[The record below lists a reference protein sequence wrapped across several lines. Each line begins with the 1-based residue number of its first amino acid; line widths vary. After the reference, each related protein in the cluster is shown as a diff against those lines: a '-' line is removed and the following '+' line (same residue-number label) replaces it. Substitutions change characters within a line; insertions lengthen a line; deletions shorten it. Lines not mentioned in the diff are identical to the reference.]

1 MSTSES
7 DPDLCWFLPGILPCE
22 CAQNQPNSSM
32 CDNTQNSH
40 ESALFLSANAS
51 VNASGLLHMS
61 WPWRNA
67 VWHQGIHNRTVCRM
81 TWFSECQLTSAAHL
95 FFRSSSQNW
104 FWREN
109 RMLLCHLLCD
119 SMSRFSGTVVSEV
132 VRHQAL
138 WHAMT
143 LPWRETFRPFWPA
156 EIIQL
161 QRKKGLLR
169 SRSAVSKSA
178 SRQH

>member
-51 VNASGLLHMS
+51 ANASGLLHMS

-81 TWFSECQLTSAAHL
+81 TWISECQLTSAAH
-95 FFRSSSQNW
+95 FFSGHQARIG
-104 FWREN
+104 FEGKDRV
-109 RMLLCHLLCD
+109 LLCHLLCD
-119 SMSRFSGTVVSEV
+119 SMSPFSVTVVRV
-132 VRHQAL
+132 
-138 WHAMT
+138 
-143 LPWRETFRPFWPA
+143 
-156 EIIQL
+156 
-161 QRKKGLLR
+161 
-169 SRSAVSKSA
+169 
-178 SRQH
+178 